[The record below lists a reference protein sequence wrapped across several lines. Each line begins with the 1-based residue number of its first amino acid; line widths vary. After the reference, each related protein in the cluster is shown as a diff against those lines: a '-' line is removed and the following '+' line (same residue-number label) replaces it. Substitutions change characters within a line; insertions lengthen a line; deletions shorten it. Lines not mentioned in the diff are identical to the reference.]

1 MIQTNGGLGALAQ
14 SNGHR
19 AMKQHLPR
27 KVSGKSLESNLP
39 IADSV
44 SVRTSVPSSS
54 TIDSTALPRE
64 EAAAWRAIGAGW
76 RQLYGSFRK
85 QGVSFEWHDF
95 TAAKI
100 FDWGCSFHEGSAEI
114 CLNLAGHGSVCWN
127 GKESRFAPKTAGFYC
142 RGSRPLQAVRD
153 AGERHQFITVELAP
167 EFLARHLGG
176 QEKDLHPLVRA
187 IAGGKRDVSGIGPVL
202 PLNSHQQ
209 QLVQSLRNPPV
220 AAAAHGLWYQGKAAE
235 LMAQLFFQPGDEE
248 FFCTRQHRIAKER
261 TERVIA
267 ILQRDLANPP
277 GLEQLGKEV
286 GCSAFYL
293 SRTFSQ
299 ETGSTIPLYLQR
311 LRMDRAAELLRSGK
325 YNVTEAALEVGY
337 SSFSHFSLA
346 FRQTHGCCPGLF
358 PVVRE
363 QK

>member
-1 MIQTNGGLGALAQ
+1 M
-14 SNGHR
+14 
-19 AMKQHLPR
+19 
-27 KVSGKSLESNLP
+27 
-39 IADSV
+39 
-44 SVRTSVPSSS
+44 RTSAPSSS
-54 TIDSTALPRE
+54 AADPTALPRE

-76 RQLYGSFRK
+76 RQLYGGFRTL
-85 QGVSFEWHDF
+85 GVSFEWHDF
-95 TAAKI
+95 KADAPV
-100 FDWGCSFHEGSAEI
+100 DWASSFHEGSAEI
-114 CLNLAGHGSVCWN
+114 CLNLSGHGSVRWQDAET
-127 GKESRFAPKTAGFYC
+127 KFSPMTAGFYC
-142 RGSRPLQAVRD
+142 RGSERLKAARN
-153 AGERHQFITVELAP
+153 GRERHQFITVELAP
-167 EFLARHLGG
+167 EFLTRHLAG
-176 QEKDLHPLVRA
+176 QEAALHPLIRA
-187 IAGGKRDVSGIGPVL
+187 VLAGKRSVTGVGPSV
-202 PLNSHQQ
+202 PLNAAQQ
-209 QLVQSLRNPPV
+209 QIVTSLRNPPV
-220 AAAAHGLWYQGKAAE
+220 FAAAQGLWYQGKAAE
-235 LMAQLFFQPGDEE
+235 LMAQFFFQPAEAE

-267 ILQRDLANPP
+267 VLQRDLANPP
-277 GLEQLGKEV
+277 TLEQLAKEV

-299 ETGSTIPLYLQR
+299 ETGSTIPQYLQR

>member
-1 MIQTNGGLGALAQ
+1 MSDNFPDCCDPEMA
-14 SNGHR
+14 
-19 AMKQHLPR
+19 
-27 KVSGKSLESNLP
+27 
-39 IADSV
+39 
-44 SVRTSVPSSS
+44 VRPPAVTEAA
-54 TIDSTALPRE
+54 ALPRE

-85 QGVSFEWHDF
+85 LGVSFEWHDF
-95 TAAKI
+95 EAKEPI
-100 FDWGCSFHEGSAEI
+100 DWARSFHEGGTEI
-114 CLNLAGHGSVCWN
+114 CLNLAGRGSVRWN
-127 GKESRFAPKTAGFYC
+127 GTEAQFTPMTAGFYC
-142 RGSRPLQAVRD
+142 RGAKPLQATRT
-153 AGERHQFITVELAP
+153 AGEHHQFITVELAP
-167 EFLARHLGG
+167 EFLTRHLAG
-176 QEKDLHPLVRA
+176 QEAALHPLVRSVV
-187 IAGGKRDVSGIGPVL
+187 GGKRDVSGVGPAL
-202 PLNSHQQ
+202 PLNPHQQ

-220 AAAAHGLWYQGKAAE
+220 AAAAQGLWYQGKAAE
-235 LMAQLFFQPGDEE
+235 LMAQLFFQPGDAE
-248 FFCTRQHRIAKER
+248 FFCTRQHRLSKKR

-267 ILQRDLANPP
+267 ILRRDLANPP
-277 GLEQLGKEV
+277 ALEQLGKEV

-299 ETGSTIPLYLQR
+299 ETGSTIPQYLQR
-311 LRMDRAAELLRSGK
+311 LRMDRAAELLRSGR